1 MDGKS
6 IVFTGTLTLKRAE
19 AKALAEAAGATVSSS
34 VSAKTDILV
43 AGEKAGS
50 KVTAAKAK
58 GIAIWSEAQFTAAS
72 KGTAAAA
79 GPKKA
84 VVKKT
89 IVKKTVKEAPAKK
102 TPATK
107 APAKKT
113 PATKAPAIKAPAKKE
128 SPAKEAAPLEKGDT
142 VRVKSLTHKEANK
155 LCDPH
160 DYCLEKDYKARL
172 KAWAGKVGK
181 GASRRQGPE
190 RSPCRPSVPTPLP
203 VTSKLTAAGSSPVLD
218 SATRW
223 YISPRC
229 HGQPLRG
236 RD

>member
-43 AGEKAGS
+43 AGENAGS
-50 KVTAAKAK
+50 KVAAAKAK

-102 TPATK
+102 TPAT
-107 APAKKT
+107 
-113 PATKAPAIKAPAKKE
+113 KAPAKKE

-181 GASRRQGPE
+181 GASRRQAPE

-223 YISPRC
+223 YIYPRC

>member
-50 KVTAAKAK
+50 KVAAAKAK

-102 TPATK
+102 TPAT
-107 APAKKT
+107 
-113 PATKAPAIKAPAKKE
+113 KAPAKKE

-223 YISPRC
+223 YICPRG